1 MAESKKYF
9 YMRLKENFFD
19 EADIVALESL
29 PDGVLYSNILLK
41 LYLKSLRDDG
51 RLMLRGTIPY
61 STSMIAALTR
71 HKEEAVEK
79 ALKIF
84 KDMNIIEVLDSGAI
98 FMLEVQNY
106 IGKSSTE
113 ADRKREFDRR
123 RCDEKE
129 GQTPRRKVGEISE
142 KSPPEIRVKSIYNT
156 PPLPP
161 KGGERERF
169 VPPTAEE
176 VAAYCEERK
185 NGIDPEE
192 FWSFYDSKGWKVG
205 RSPMK
210 SWKSAVVTWEKRR
223 KLEGTGKE
231 EAAYADVV

>member
-1 MAESKKYF
+1 MILGRNKHYY

-19 EADIVALESL
+19 DADIVALESMEN
-29 PDGVLYSNILLK
+29 GILYSNILLK
-41 LYLKSLRDDG
+41 LYLKSLRDEG

-71 HKEEAVEK
+71 HKEETVEK

-84 KDMNIIEVLDSGAI
+84 QDMNIIEVLDSGAI

-123 RCDEKE
+123 MADEKE
-129 GQTPRRKVGEISE
+129 GEKSRRKVGEISE
-142 KSPPEIRVKSIYNT
+142 KSPPENRDKSIDNISPLT
-156 PPLPP
+156 PQRG
-161 KGGERERF
+161 KRERF
-169 VPPTAEE
+169 VPPSVEE
-176 VAAYCEERK
+176 VAAYCLERK
-185 NGIDPEE
+185 NGIDAEE
-192 FWSFYDSKGWKVG
+192 FTSFYSSKGWRVG

-210 SWKSAVVTWEKRR
+210 DWRAAVVTWEKKR
-223 KLEGTGKE
+223 KNGRKE
-231 EAAYADVV
+231 TDNYADVV

>member
-1 MAESKKYF
+1 MSESKKYY
-9 YMRLKENFFD
+9 YMRLKESFFD
-19 EADIVALESL
+19 EADIVALESM
-29 PDGVLYSNILLK
+29 PDGILYSNILLK

-71 HKEEAVEK
+71 HKEETVEK

-84 KDMNIIEVLDSGAI
+84 QDMNIIEVLDSGAI

-123 RCDEKE
+123 RSDEKE
-129 GQTPRRKVGEISE
+129 GEKPRRKVGEISE
-142 KSPPEIRVKSIYNT
+142 KSPPEYRVQSIDNI
-156 PPLPP
+156 PPSSPP
-161 KGGERERF
+161 RGERERF
-169 VPPTAEE
+169 TPPSVEE
-176 VAAYCEERK
+176 VAAYCLERQ

-192 FWSFYDSKGWKVG
+192 FVAFYASKGWRVG
-205 RSPMK
+205 QSPMK
-210 SWKSAVVTWEKRR
+210 SWKHAVITWEKKRR
-223 KLEGTGKE
+223 SSGKE
-231 EAAYADVV
+231 VDPYANVV

>member
-1 MAESKKYF
+1 
-9 YMRLKENFFD
+9 MRLKENFFD

-29 PDGVLYSNILLK
+29 PDGILYSNILLK

-71 HKEEAVEK
+71 HKEETVEK

-129 GQTPRRKVGEISE
+129 GQPPRRKVGEISE

-169 VPPTAEE
+169 VPPTVEE

-210 SWKSAVVTWEKRR
+210 SWKSAVVTWEKRSR
-223 KLEGTGKE
+223 EGGSRLCRRCLTPLIG
-231 EAAYADVV
+231 